1 MPTSELEVAREF
13 VVRQRIKMVAN
24 EFFIETADGNP
35 LAYARQKVMALRE
48 RVTFF
53 TDESMLVPVFSFQ
66 ARNAIDMKA
75 VCDVFDGEGQ
85 QIGYFQK
92 DFTRSLWRSRWNV
105 DCAAGQFSGR
115 ERSAFG
121 AIARR
126 VVDLPMWYNFDF
138 VKADGG
144 AGFSIDRQM
153 TVRDSYHVKVSDE
166 VIDGRVVAALAVAMD
181 VLQNR

>member
-1 MPTSELEVAREF
+1 MTNSELETAREF
-13 VVRQRIKMVAN
+13 VVRQKIMMVAN
-24 EFFIETADGNP
+24 EFFIETPDGNP

-53 TDESMLVPVFSFQ
+53 TDSSMMVPVFSFQ
-66 ARNAIDMKA
+66 ARNVMDMSA
-75 VCDVFDGEGQ
+75 VCDVFDGTGE

-92 DFTRSLWRSRWNV
+92 DVARSLLRSSWHVHCESGRYL
-105 DCAAGQFSGR
+105 GR
-115 ERSAFG
+115 ERSKFG

-138 VKADGG
+138 DREDG
-144 AGFSIDRQM
+144 APGFSIDRQM
-153 TVRDSYHVKVSDE
+153 TLRDSYRVSVGDTQ
-166 VIDGRVVAALAVAMD
+166 IDGRVVAALAVAMD